1 MPMNLVELTIETCR
15 VVREFNELKHELKM
29 EREAHAATKEE
40 LAWWKMRYQGMAD
53 QYFEESGKVLSLNTA
68 LRVAEDS
75 LATADL
81 DRDRWKAV
89 HDREWDV
96 EVYPSGDCSIFDPKD
111 KSGKWE
117 IVDSGP
123 TLESALDAAF
133 ARFPLESK

>member
-1 MPMNLVELTIETCR
+1 MPMNLVELTLETCR
-15 VVREFNELKHELKM
+15 VVREFDELKHELKI
-29 EREAHAATKEE
+29 EREAHAVTKAE
-40 LAWWKMRYQGMAD
+40 LAAVK
-53 QYFEESGKVLSLNTA
+53 E
-68 LRVAEDS
+68 S

-96 EVYPSGDCSIFDPKD
+96 EVYPSGDCSSFDSKN
-111 KSGKWE
+111 KSGKWG